1 MFKFIGIMLLG
12 AIGVFLAVFAVGL
25 GIYVGGIIF

>member
-1 MFKFIGIMLLG
+1 MIKFMGVMLLG

>member
-12 AIGVFLAVFAVGL
+12 AIGVFLAVLAIGL
-25 GIYVGGIIF
+25 GIYIGGLIF

>member
-12 AIGVFLAVFAVGL
+12 AIGVFLAVFAIGL
-25 GIYVGGIIF
+25 GVYVGELIF

>member
-12 AIGVFLAVFAVGL
+12 AIGVFLAVIAIGL
-25 GIYVGGIIF
+25 GMYIGGVLF